1 MTMKYTSKQEKLME
15 SAFKTLCQYRQEAGS
30 WGVHVGVALKE
41 LETLMREDGALPE
54 RDEFLNDE
62 GDLNYAFVNPLPT
75 PTQVRII
82 WEVEDI
88 NTERP
93 DWTEERCE
101 QFLLKNSE
109 AIVGRSIEEGWS
121 VIKTLLR
128 ETEDE

>member
-15 SAFKTLCQYRQEAGS
+15 SAFETLCQYRQEAGS

-54 RDEFLNDE
+54 RDEYLNDE

-88 NTERP
+88 STERP
-93 DWTEERCE
+93 DWTEDRGEE
-101 QFLLKNSE
+101 WLLKHGNHIAS
-109 AIVGRSIEEGWS
+109 RSVEEGWAIIR
-121 VIKTLLR
+121 VLLG
-128 ETEDE
+128 EEDE